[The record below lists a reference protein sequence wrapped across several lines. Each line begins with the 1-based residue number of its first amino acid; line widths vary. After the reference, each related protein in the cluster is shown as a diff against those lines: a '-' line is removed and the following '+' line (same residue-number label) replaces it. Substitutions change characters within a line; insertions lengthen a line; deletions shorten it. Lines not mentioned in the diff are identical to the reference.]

1 MKKRLKVTALM
12 FGGLIGMSV
21 IGAQSISASGQY
33 GVVNSVQDRVAVAQ
47 SRFEGSKKSDKVL
60 RVGSDYLQGEMVVT
74 NLDGSKTY
82 YNSETDPNSITVAD
96 VRRIEVEKAES
107 IDSIL
112 SESLRD
118 KNPRFPDVPTKPK
131 GLGTGTKYESGYFN
145 GGKGWEFA
153 GYKFYNLT
161 GAKNMTWY
169 TFGDVARAGD
179 MADARLQKANPTG
192 TYGIQLNPGVPQ
204 GVYPTDGGIYTTYYS
219 WRPATGSY
227 YKVVGQ

>member
-1 MKKRLKVTALM
+1 MKKNFALSTLM
-12 FGGLIGMSV
+12 LGVLVGVLTSGGSSV
-21 IGAQSISASGQY
+21 AASGQY
-33 GVVNSVQDRVAVAQ
+33 GEVNSIQDRVAVAQ
-47 SRFEGSKKSDKVL
+47 SRFEGSKESDKVL
-60 RVGSDYLQGEMVVT
+60 RVGSDFLQGEMVVT
-74 NLDGSKTY
+74 NSDGSKTY

-96 VRRIEVEKAES
+96 VRRMEVEKATS
-107 IDSIL
+107 VDSIL
-112 SESLRD
+112 YESLRD
-118 KNPRFPDVPTKPK
+118 KNPRFPDVPTNPK
-131 GLGTGTKYESGYFN
+131 GLGTGTKYESGPFN

-227 YKVVGQ
+227 YRAVGQ